1 MDKIKNAIISVY
13 EKNEL
18 ENLAKELE
26 KNDISIISSGGTFQ
40 ALQKA
45 GIKAQRVSDL
55 TQFPEI
61 LDGRVKTLHPNIF
74 GGILAKRKA
83 DHLKQLED
91 QDINLIDLVI
101 VNLYPFESSFEPYR
115 KHQEREV
122 GLLEPD
128 ILSRIGERFKLGGED
143 VDLV

>member
-61 LDGRVKTLHPNIF
+61 DLDTNKVGIF
-74 GGILAKRKA
+74 GQIAKLDKVVFEGDRVEIYRPITA
-83 DHLKQLED
+83 DP
-91 QDINLIDLVI
+91 DLV
-101 VNLYPFESSFEPYR
+101 
-115 KHQEREV
+115 
-122 GLLEPD
+122 GLGNNE
-128 ILSRIGERFKLGGED
+128 E
-143 VDLV
+143 